1 MNPLT
6 LINSDGEIYADSR
19 DVAVA
24 IEREHSK
31 LLRTIH
37 SYCEIL
43 TEAKTGL
50 SELGQ
55 SNFALSDFFVEAE
68 YKDEQGKPRPCYF
81 ITRKGCDMIANKL
94 TGKKGVLFTAAYVSA
109 FEQMK
114 QAIEQ
119 AKINPPKATS
129 IGDVVKLI
137 RVTRETMHEQ
147 GCSPTDIAQAVK
159 EICEQ
164 FGVTLP
170 KCFIKPKETT
180 LKDVYDMIGFIYA
193 HQSDK
198 TPPTYD
204 DFLVQQSVMELG
216 GVNHD

>member
-1 MNPLT
+1 MNPLA
-6 LINSDGEIYADSR
+6 LINDNGEIYADSR

-24 IEREHSK
+24 IEKNHGD
-31 LLRTIH
+31 LLRTIKN
-37 SYCEIL
+37 YCEIL
-43 TEAKTGL
+43 
-50 SELGQ
+50 SE
-55 SNFALSDFFVEAE
+55 SKIALADFFVEAE
-68 YKDEQGKPRPCYF
+68 YDDAQGKPRPCYF

-94 TGKKGVLFTAAYVSA
+94 TGKKGVLFTAAYVTA

-114 QAIEQ
+114 AAIEQ
-119 AKINPPKATS
+119 ARISPPKATS

-137 RVTRETMHEQ
+137 RVTRETMQEQ

-164 FGVTLP
+164 FGVNLP

-180 LKDVYDMIGFIYA
+180 MKDVYNMIDFIYA
-193 HQSDK
+193 HKDDE

-204 DFLVQQSVMELG
+204 DFLIQMSERRLR
-216 GVNHD
+216 